1 MEKEEREA
9 QEAKAREEA
18 AARRNAAREATAA
31 QKAQAARGEADRIA
45 DAKAAM
51 EARYV
56 LYVFVCMMSVN
67 MRMCQDALGVRGFPT
82 LFFPALVGGSDTGG
96 MHRLLAHFDLSGSA
110 FSA

>member
-56 LYVFVCMMSVN
+56 FLYVCMIVN
-67 MRMCQDALGVRGFPT
+67 MRMYQDALVVRVFPT
-82 LFFPALVGGSDTGG
+82 LFFPSLVGGSDTGG